1 MSSFV
6 FISDFFVE
14 QVLGGGEL
22 NDYEIYKT
30 FLQKGFNVNR
40 INSHSFSKE
49 QLKEENFY
57 VISNFINLKK
67 DVKDSLKNYKYII
80 YEHDHKY
87 IRSRNPALY
96 KDFLAPKEQIINHD
110 FYKNAIAILCQSQF
124 HADIIYKNLGLQNII
139 NLSGNA
145 WSIESL
151 EFMRQ
156 ISQTEKSDK
165 ISILDTKTS
174 HKNTHGAIKYCIQKK
189 QEYDLVS
196 DNNYYSFLKKLGANK
211 KFIFLPK
218 TPETLSRIC
227 VEARMMNMSVV
238 VNGLIGA
245 SKEEWYILK
254 GEELINYMMQKREK
268 IVDTIIG
275 LFDE

>member
-1 MSSFV
+1 MSNFV

-30 FLQKGFNVNR
+30 FLQKGLNTNR
-40 INSHSFSKE
+40 INSHSFSKQ
-49 QLKEENFY
+49 QLEKENFY

-67 DVKDSLKNYKYII
+67 DVKDSLKDYKYII

-96 KDFLAPKEQIINHD
+96 KNFMAPKDQIINHD
-110 FYKNAIAILCQSQF
+110 FYKNALAILCQSQF
-124 HADIIYKNLGLQNII
+124 HADIVYKNLGLQNII
-139 NLSGNA
+139 NLSGNV

-156 ISQTEKSDK
+156 VSKTEKINK
-165 ISILDTKTS
+165 ISILNTKTS
-174 HKNTHGAIKYCIQKK
+174 HKNTYGAINYCIQKK
-189 QEYDLVS
+189 QEYGLIS
-196 DNNYYSFLKKLGANK
+196 DSNYYSFLKKLGVNK

-227 VEARMMNMSVV
+227 VEARMMNMSVI
-238 VNGLIGA
+238 VNGLVGA
-245 SKEEWYILK
+245 SKEEWYTLK
-254 GEELINYMMQKREK
+254 GEELIDYMIQKREK
-268 IVDTIIG
+268 IVETIIG

>member
-1 MSSFV
+1 MSNFV

-30 FLQKGFNVNR
+30 FLQKWLNTSR
-40 INSHSFSKE
+40 INSHSFSKQ
-49 QLKEENFY
+49 QLKKENFY

-67 DVKDSLKNYKYII
+67 DVKDSLKDYKYII

-96 KDFLAPKEQIINHD
+96 KNFMAPKDQIINHD
-110 FYKNAIAILCQSQF
+110 FYKNALAILCQSQF
-124 HADIIYKNLGLQNII
+124 HADIVYKNLGLQNII
-139 NLSGNA
+139 NLSGNV

-156 ISQTEKSDK
+156 ISKIEKINK
-165 ISILDTKTS
+165 ISILNTKTS
-174 HKNTHGAIKYCIQKK
+174 HKNTYGAINYCIQKK
-189 QEYDLVS
+189 QEYGLIS
-196 DNNYYSFLKKLGANK
+196 DSNYYSFLKKLGVNK

-227 VEARMMNMSVV
+227 VEARMMNMSVI
-238 VNGLIGA
+238 VNGLVGA
-245 SKEEWYILK
+245 SKEEWYTLK
-254 GEELINYMMQKREK
+254 GEELIDYMIQKREK
-268 IVDTIIG
+268 IVETIIG

>member
-1 MSSFV
+1 MSNFV

-30 FLQKGFNVNR
+30 FLQKGLNTNR
-40 INSHSFSKE
+40 INSHSFSKQ
-49 QLKEENFY
+49 QLEKENFY

-67 DVKDSLKNYKYII
+67 DVKDFLKDYKYII

-96 KDFLAPKEQIINHD
+96 KNFMAPKDQIINHD
-110 FYKNAIAILCQSQF
+110 FYKNALAILCQSQF
-124 HADIIYKNLGLQNII
+124 HVDIVYKNLGLQNII
-139 NLSGNA
+139 NLSGNV
-145 WSIESL
+145 WSVESL

-156 ISQTEKSDK
+156 ISKIEKINK
-165 ISILDTKTS
+165 ISILNTKTS
-174 HKNTHGAIKYCIQKK
+174 HKNTYGAINYCIQKK
-189 QEYDLVS
+189 QEYGLIS
-196 DNNYYSFLKKLGANK
+196 DSNYYSFLKKLGVNK

-227 VEARMMNMSVV
+227 VEARMMNMSVI
-238 VNGLIGA
+238 VNGLVGA
-245 SKEEWYILK
+245 SKEEWYTLK
-254 GEELINYMMQKREK
+254 GEELIDYMIQKREK
-268 IVDTIIG
+268 IVETIIG

>member
-1 MSSFV
+1 MSNFV

-30 FLQKGFNVNR
+30 FLQKGLNTNR
-40 INSHSFSKE
+40 INSHSFSKQ
-49 QLKEENFY
+49 QLEKENFY

-67 DVKDSLKNYKYII
+67 DVKDSLKDYKYII

-96 KDFLAPKEQIINHD
+96 KNFMAPKDQIINHY
-110 FYKNAIAILCQSQF
+110 FYKNALAILCQSQF
-124 HADIIYKNLGLQNII
+124 HADIVYKNLGLQNII
-139 NLSGNA
+139 NLSGNV

-156 ISQTEKSDK
+156 VSKTEKINK
-165 ISILDTKTS
+165 ISILNTKTS
-174 HKNTHGAIKYCIQKK
+174 HKNTYGAINYCIQKK
-189 QEYDLVS
+189 QEYDLIS
-196 DNNYYSFLKKLGANK
+196 DSNYYSFLKKLGSNK

-227 VEARMMNMSVV
+227 VEARMMNMSVI
-238 VNGLIGA
+238 VNGLVGA
-245 SKEEWYILK
+245 SKEEWYTLK
-254 GEELINYMMQKREK
+254 GEELIDYMIQKREK
-268 IVDTIIG
+268 IVETIIG